1 MDFHPL
7 EWTFI
12 DGHAQAGRSGLNFHS
27 QEWKSIG
34 GRDRGLDLKPT

>member
-7 EWTFI
+7 EWIFI
-12 DGHAQAGRSGLNFHS
+12 EGHAQAGRSGLDFHS

-34 GRDRGLDLKPT
+34 GRASGLDLTCT